1 MEYCEIRL
9 TVPPEALEAVTELL
23 HRAGTGGVVI
33 DDEGAAALR
42 AYMPRDERLE
52 GRLDGLRQQ
61 LTDLVEFFPG
71 MRQWDQEQ
79 RFVAEEDWA
88 NAWRDHFH
96 PMRVGRRL
104 VVAPTWEPYSARE
117 GEIVLRLD
125 PGMAFGT
132 GTHPSTVLCL
142 RALED
147 LPLRGARVL
156 DVGTGSGILGI
167 AAALLGAV
175 EVTALDID
183 PLAVR
188 IARQN
193 AAVNEVAERVHVR
206 YAELGDVLAGGH
218 APVEIVLANL
228 TADLLCGLAAD
239 LGRALAPGATLVA
252 SGVVGAGQ
260 REVEQALAGAGLRPL
275 RAVRLEDWVAIWAR
289 RP

>member
-1 MEYCEIRL
+1 MEYCEVRL

-33 DDEGAAALR
+33 DDEGAASLR
-42 AYMPRDERLE
+42 AYLLRDERLN
-52 GRLDGLRQQ
+52 GRLDALRQQ

-71 MRQWDQEQ
+71 MRQWDQEE

-88 NAWRDHFH
+88 NAWKAHFH

-104 VVAPTWEPYSARE
+104 VVAPTWEPFDPRQ
-117 GEIVLRLD
+117 GEVVLRLD

-147 LPLRGARVL
+147 LPVSGARIL
-156 DVGTGSGILGI
+156 DVGTGSGILAV
-167 AAALLGAV
+167 AAALLGAA
-175 EVTALDID
+175 EVTAVDID

-193 AAVNEVAERVHVR
+193 AAANDVAPRVHVR
-206 YAELGDVLAGGH
+206 YAELGDVLAEGH
-218 APVEIVLANL
+218 APVEVVLANL
-228 TADLLCGLAAD
+228 TADILCGLAAD
-239 LGRALAPGATLVA
+239 LGRALAPGGTLVA

-260 REVEQALAGAGLRPL
+260 REVEIALAGAGLRPL
-275 RAVRLEDWVAIWAR
+275 RAVRLEDWVAVWAR

>member
-9 TVPPEALEAVTELL
+9 TIPPEALEAVTELL

-33 DDEGAAALR
+33 DDEQVAALR
-42 AYMPRDERLE
+42 AYLPRDERLQ

-71 MRQWDQEQ
+71 MRQWEQQQ

-88 NAWRDHFH
+88 NAWRDYFH
-96 PMRVGRRL
+96 PIRVGRRL
-104 VVAPTWEPYSARE
+104 VVAPTWEPFEPRA
-117 GEIVLRLD
+117 GEVVVRLD

-142 RALED
+142 RALEE
-147 LPLRGARVL
+147 LPVHGARVL
-156 DVGTGSGILGI
+156 DVGTGSGILAI
-167 AAALLGAV
+167 AAALLGAE
-175 EVTALDID
+175 EVTALDVD

-193 AAVNEVAERVHVR
+193 ASTNEVADRVHVR
-206 YAELGDVLAGGH
+206 YAELRDVLVEEY
-218 APVEIVLANL
+218 APADLLVANL
-228 TADLLCGLAAD
+228 TADLLVTLAPD
-239 LGRALAPGATLVA
+239 LGRAVVSGGTVVA

-260 REVEQALAGAGLRPL
+260 REVEGALAAAGLQPL
-275 RAVRLEDWVAIWAR
+275 QAVRLEDWVAVWAR
-289 RP
+289 CR